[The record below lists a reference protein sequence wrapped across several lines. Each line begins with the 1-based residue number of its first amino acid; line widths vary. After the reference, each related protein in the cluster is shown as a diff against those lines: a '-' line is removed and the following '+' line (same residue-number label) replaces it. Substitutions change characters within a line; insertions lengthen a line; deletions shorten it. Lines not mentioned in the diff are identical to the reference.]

1 MSALVEINASW
12 KFVFMVFVVA
22 LFATIISFDMLSHWD
37 TKRRED
43 LRILL
48 FGVGGLGVLIS
59 ALTSINA
66 PSFILNFL
74 VIGLLVISGLLAGRE
89 NFDTGSKP
97 VELYLIA
104 YGSLAILLISVL
116 WWYFF
121 SESGQYVRSKG
132 KKVKEFTSDKI
143 DNFNEFRK
151 ERRMKRQERMKESSM
166 TKPIPTR
173 NPLFEDDNE

>member
-12 KFVFMVFVVA
+12 KFVFMVFMVA
-22 LFATIISFDMLSHWD
+22 LFATIVSFDMLTHWD

-48 FGVGGLGVLIS
+48 FGVGGLGLLIS
-59 ALTSINA
+59 GLTSINA

-121 SESGQYVRSKG
+121 SESGKYVRSKG
-132 KKVKEFTSDKI
+132 KEVKNYTSDKI

-151 ERRMKRQERMKESSM
+151 ERRMKREERMKERAM
-166 TKPIPTR
+166 TKPLPSR
-173 NPLFEDDNE
+173 NPLFNGDDE